1 MLQRNKFDNISH
13 INICIGSSSHYV
25 LITEKIS
32 IFLSL
37 TVGPKLKDNEKI
49 VQITFDEMHTKK
61 KVAWDLKLDMLI
73 GPGSKMQCAVVR
85 SLVGLFKFPWLYDF
99 DRKMTKKLLN
109 QLIFVIESMGFKN
122 LLTVC
127 DQAQ

>member
-1 MLQRNKFDNISH
+1 MHGVRQ
-13 INICIGSSSHYV
+13 
-25 LITEKIS
+25 LIFFTKSAIFQVKLNS
-32 IFLSL
+32 ILFLSI

-99 DRKMTKKLLN
+99 DRKMSKKLLN
-109 QLIFVIESMGFKN
+109 QLIFVMESMGFKN

>member
-1 MLQRNKFDNISH
+1 M
-13 INICIGSSSHYV
+13 
-25 LITEKIS
+25 
-32 IFLSL
+32 
-37 TVGPKLKDNEKI
+37 KDNEKI

-61 KVAWDLKLDMLI
+61 KVAWDMKLDMLI

-85 SLVGLFKFPWLYDF
+85 SIVGLFKFPWFYDF
-99 DRKMTKKLLN
+99 DRKMTKKLLL